1 MSKEETMNPILKAV
15 GATEWLNAGYK
26 GQGIK
31 VWNCESNGGH
41 GANSRQMVL
50 DVAPMAEVTSIGFS
64 YASNGDILTTK
75 PTTEDGQDVSKFV
88 KDNKFDIITA
98 SLIGNK
104 NKEYV
109 EYMKTLFNSEKTV
122 VLNCAGNEG
131 ESESDTIS
139 TRFPAEVCIIMGA
152 LNYVRGKFVKA
163 SYSSIG
169 KELDFMQSVAWWSG
183 TSAATPFQA
192 GLCAIIMSRYGRM
205 SIQEMYKYLQM
216 ISKDLGNPGFDTY
229 HGWGQPILPP
239 LNKKYITMTT
249 ASNDYFVDGK
259 KYTIDTKPVNKEGNV
274 FVPIRAISE
283 GLGKAVEWKFN
294 ADKTINVIITDANTK
309 VELNTGSDIMYK
321 NGAKVILNFAPYID
335 ANNRTLVPIRAIAE
349 AFNCKVD
356 WVQSESKVMILEV

>member
-1 MSKEETMNPILKAV
+1 MTKAETMNPILKAV

-31 VWNCESNGGH
+31 VWCTEANSGH
-41 GANSRQMVL
+41 GASSRQMVL
-50 DVAPMAEVTSIGFS
+50 DVAPMSELTSQDFGFITS
-64 YASNGDILTTK
+64 GDKLTTLPK
-75 PTTEDGQDVSKFV
+75 TSEGEDVAEYV
-88 KDNKFDIITA
+88 KRNKFDIITA
-98 SLIGNK
+98 SLKGTTSL
-104 NKEYV
+104 EYTQ
-109 EYMKTLFNSEKTV
+109 YMKKLFDVEKTV
-122 VLNCAGNEG
+122 VLNAAANEG
-131 ESESDTIS
+131 VGDGDAVS
-139 TRFPAEVCIIMGA
+139 TRFPVEVCIVMGA
-152 LNYVRGKFVKA
+152 LNYVNGKFIRA
-163 SYSSIG
+163 TYSSVG
-169 KELDFMQSVAWWSG
+169 KELDFMQSVGWWSG

-192 GLCAIIMSRYGRM
+192 GLCAIIMSRYGKM

-216 ISKDLGNPGFDTY
+216 ISKDLGDTGFDTY

-239 LNKKYITMTT
+239 LSKKYITMTT
-249 ASNDYFVDGK
+249 VSNDYFVDGK
-259 KYTIDTKPVNKEGNV
+259 KYTMDTKPVNKEGNV

-294 ADKTINVIITDANTK
+294 VDKTINVIITDANTK

-356 WVQSESKVMILEV
+356 WIQSEAKVMILEV